1 MNAFSSNTPEYWT
14 FHYFIA
20 SQSYENYLALFPFP
34 QKVLGHR
41 SSARLTFAAELREW
55 DRRRLSMALPFF
67 AMMYN
72 LLHGRRGSSWRELPL
87 WHGRC
92 WFRSTCPPPCC
103 CCWCTGWRH
112 SAARARGHRGRLWEW
127 EGTRSDAPMGAEG
140 RWEDLLL
147 PGTCSHPRY
156 FYKKQCQQQTAK
168 SEGTRLDASM
178 EGRGCWYQA
187 FISTRHILS
196 PSRLS
201 PPPNIFTK
209 QAPEK

>member
-20 SQSYENYLALFPFP
+20 GQSYENYLALFPFP

-72 LLHGRRGSSWRELPL
+72 LLQERELPL

-92 WFRSTCPPPCC
+92 WFRSTCSRGCL
-103 CCWCTGWRH
+103 CWCTGWRH
-112 SAARARGHRGRLWEW
+112 SAAAAARGHRGRLWQW
-127 EGTRSDAPMGAEG
+127 EPGHGRML
-140 RWEDLLL
+140 RWEWKAGGRIYCCQAHA
-147 PGTCSHPRY
+147 PTHAI
-156 FYKKQCQQQTAK
+156 FIKKKQCQQQTAK

>member
-1 MNAFSSNTPEYWT
+1 MRPSAVVDGSSLLRNDVQFVAGERQQLKR
-14 FHYFIA
+14 IA
-20 SQSYENYLALFPFP
+20 ALARTMLVP
-34 QKVLGHR
+34 LHL
-41 SSARLTFAAELREW
+41 SSSLL
-55 DRRRLSMALPFF
+55 LL
-67 AMMYN
+67 
-72 LLHGRRGSSWRELPL
+72 LLHRMKTLCGS
-87 WHGRC
+87 
-92 WFRSTCPPPCC
+92 
-103 CCWCTGWRH
+103 
-112 SAARARGHRGRLWEW
+112 ARGHRGRLWEW

-140 RWEDLLL
+140 RWEHLLL
-147 PGTCSHPRY
+147 PGTRSHPRY